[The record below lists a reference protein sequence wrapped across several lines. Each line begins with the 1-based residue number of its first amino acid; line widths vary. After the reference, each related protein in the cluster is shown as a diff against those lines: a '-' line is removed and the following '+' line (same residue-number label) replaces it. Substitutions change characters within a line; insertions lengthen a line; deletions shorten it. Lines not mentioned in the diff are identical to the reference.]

1 MDKELFIRARE
12 ADFDLVETASKEAA
26 AEFEKTAGYSI
37 ETEVDK
43 DSPLGTDR
51 YISSIIHSNLS
62 VGGVIILGH
71 GGKIEFDNTLE
82 ERLKLLESA
91 ALPKIRATIFGYRS
105 ILTIILTLVNPSRGN
120 FLISRL
126 RNNSYHLETV
136 L

>member
-43 DSPLGTDR
+43 DSPLGADR

-91 ALPKIRATIFGYRS
+91 ALPKIRATIFGYARY
-105 ILTIILTLVNPSRGN
+105 LLL
-120 FLISRL
+120 F
-126 RNNSYHLETV
+126 
-136 L
+136 